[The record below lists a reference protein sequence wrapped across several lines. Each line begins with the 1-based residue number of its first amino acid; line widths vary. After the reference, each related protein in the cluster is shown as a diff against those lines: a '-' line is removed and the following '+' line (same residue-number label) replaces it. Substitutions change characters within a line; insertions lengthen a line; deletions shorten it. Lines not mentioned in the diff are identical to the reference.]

1 LRIHPKRAGKKKT
14 LENCALSPFGVFRFG
29 HGKSHYQS
37 NNHNESIS
45 WANFPAPRFSRGEL
59 IQVENA
65 QKFIVQKK
73 FSLKNIT
80 KKKKKQATGGW
91 VDFTCHRLLLFA
103 LCRCVR
109 WKSVLKT

>member
-1 LRIHPKRAGKKKT
+1 

-45 WANFPAPRFSRGEL
+45 WANFPAPRFFRGEL

-73 FSLKNIT
+73 FSSKNT
-80 KKKKKQATGGW
+80 KKKKNKQLADGW
-91 VDFTCHRLLLFA
+91 TSPAIGCCFLLFA
-103 LCRCVR
+103 VVFGG
-109 WKSVLKT
+109 KVY